1 MFSQYPATRQL
12 HVFLLHSDKGAAT
25 LKSPEN
31 EHALQQTEQ
40 EKKLQASVIQLWE
53 SVVRWIKTNKGLEPA
68 ELQQRL
74 KRLVDEAVK
83 ECNVLDVLEDKD
95 DAEDDSDAVVEYG
108 LGKKLKKWR
117 KKAKKALVDAAKAVA
132 VNKVVG
138 AAAGALG

>member
-1 MFSQYPATRQL
+1 MKTFGITVCLGLLATAC
-12 HVFLLHSDKGAAT
+12 AAT
-25 LKSPEN
+25 LESPES
-31 EHALQQTEQ
+31 EYALQQTEQ
-40 EKKLQASVIQLWE
+40 DKKLQASVILLCE
-53 SVVRWIKTNKGLEPA
+53 SVDRWIETNKGLEPA

-74 KRLVDEAVK
+74 ERLVDEAVK
-83 ECNVLDVLEDKD
+83 ENKALDVLEDED

-117 KKAKKALVDAAKAVA
+117 KKAKKALVDAAKVVA

>member
-1 MFSQYPATRQL
+1 MKTFGIIVCL
-12 HVFLLHSDKGAAT
+12 GLLAAACAAT
-25 LKSPEN
+25 LESPES

-40 EKKLQASVIQLWE
+40 DKKLQASVILLGE
-53 SVVRWIKTNKGLEPA
+53 SVDRWIENSKGLEP
-68 ELQQRL
+68 ELPQGRE
-74 KRLVDEAVK
+74 KIVDETVYETEA
-83 ECNVLDVLEDKD
+83 LDNPEDED

-117 KKAKKALVDAAKAVA
+117 KKAKKALVDAAKVVA